1 MKLQSLLDN
10 LNPVQLEAVT
20 TTEGP
25 LLVVAGAGS
34 GKTRVLTSRVAYIM
48 MECLARPSNILAVT
62 FTNKAAREMRE
73 RVMTLL
79 GTEIHALTI
88 STFHSFCAMLLRREA
103 EAIGYPRNFTIFDED
118 DAQSLI
124 RHCLEELD
132 LSKTQFTPRSLRR
145 KISDAKN
152 RMEDAEAF
160 ARTASGYFES
170 KTAAVYKLY
179 ESRLQQYGGLD
190 FDDLIFKSVR
200 LLGGREDIREN
211 YRNRFK
217 YILVDEYQDTNHTQY
232 QLLKLLVGEHKNI
245 CVVGDEDQSIYG
257 WRGADITNILNFEK
271 DFPGAKVIKLEQNYR
286 STEIILKAASAVIA
300 NNINRKDKVLWTEQ
314 KEGDPVRLIMTDSA
328 SDEAAAIIGYIEQN
342 RSRYKLK
349 EMAILYRTNAQSRA
363 FEEHLRRLNLPYQI
377 IGGVSFYQR
386 KEIKDLVAYLKL
398 IANPTDDVS
407 FRRIIN
413 YPRRG
418 IGDASIAKLREFS
431 DGLGMS
437 LLEASSRVENCPELG
452 SRPTKLL
459 KDFADWIK
467 EYFEMKVSEDIATI
481 AQRLIDDLKLAEHL
495 IKEDNLIGQERVKNI
510 EEFVNAA
517 DEFTAHSEE
526 PTLDNFLAEISLY
539 TDLDEYREIEDKLT
553 LMTLHAAKGL
563 EFDAVFMVGLEEGLF
578 PLGMT
583 LDNPMALEEERR
595 LFYVGATRAKRSL
608 YISFAGNRGRFGDM
622 DSMPSRFI
630 KELPPSLVEKEDRRS
645 YVRNG
650 YSRPQGTLFSKP
662 DKPGIDEDGYHYE
675 YEEDEILRVG
685 RIVQHATFG
694 RGKVTK
700 VEGSGESL
708 RVEIYFTGIGPKKIM
723 PRFAKLQII
732 G

>member
-1 MKLQSLLDN
+1 LQSLLEN
-10 LNPVQLEAVT
+10 LNPVQREAVT

-34 GKTRVLTSRVAYIM
+34 GKTRVLTSRVAYIL
-48 MECLARPSNILAVT
+48 MERLARPSNILAVT

-118 DAQSLI
+118 DAQALI
-124 RHCLEELD
+124 KHCLEELD

-152 RMEDAEAF
+152 RMEDAESF
-160 ARTASGYFES
+160 EKKASGYFEN
-170 KTAAVYKLY
+170 KTATIYKLY
-179 ESRLQQYGGLD
+179 ENRLRQFGGFD
-190 FDDLIFKSVR
+190 FDDLIFRTVQ
-200 LLGGREDIREN
+200 LLKGHKDIREN
-211 YRNRFK
+211 YRNRFR
-217 YILVDEYQDTNHTQY
+217 YILVDEYQDTNHSQY
-232 QLLKLLVGEHKNI
+232 ELLKLLVGEHKNI

-271 DFPGAKVIKLEQNYR
+271 DFPGARVIKLEQNYR
-286 STEIILKAASAVIA
+286 STEVILDAASAVIA
-300 NNINRKDKVLWTEQ
+300 NNINRKGKVLWTEQ
-314 KEGDPVRLIMTDSA
+314 KEGDPVRLLMTDSA
-328 SDEAAAIIGYIEQN
+328 SDEAAAVIGYIEQN
-342 RSRYKLK
+342 RSRYSLK
-349 EMAILYRTNAQSRA
+349 DMAILYRTNAQSRA

-377 IGGVSFYQR
+377 IGGISFYQR
-386 KEIKDLVAYLKL
+386 KEIKDIIAYLKL
-398 IANPTDDVS
+398 IANHSDDVS

-418 IGDASIAKLREFS
+418 IGDATIAKLREFADS
-431 DGLGMS
+431 IGKS
-437 LLEASSRVENCPELG
+437 LLEASARVDECPELG

-459 KDFADWIK
+459 KEFSAWMQR
-467 EYFEMKVSEDIATI
+467 YLEMKEHEDIATI
-481 AQRLIDDLKLAEHL
+481 AQTLIDDLKLAEIL
-495 IKEDNLIGQERVKNI
+495 ILEDSLIGQERVKNI

-517 DEFTAHSEE
+517 DEFTAHSEV

-583 LDNPMALEEERR
+583 IDKPMALEEERR
-595 LFYVGATRAKRSL
+595 LFYVGATRAKKSL
-608 YISFAGNRGRFGDM
+608 FISFAGNRGRFGDM
-622 DSMPSRFI
+622 NAMPSRFI
-630 KELPPSLVEKEDRRS
+630 KELPPALVEKDDRRD
-645 YVRNG
+645 YIRNG
-650 YSRPQGTLFSKP
+650 HGRSQGSLFSRAEKTAAP
-662 DKPGIDEDGYHYE
+662 ADGYHYE
-675 YEEDEILRVG
+675 YEEDEILKVG
-685 RIVQHATFG
+685 RIVEHATFG

-700 VEGSGESL
+700 VEGAGESL
-708 RVEIYFTGIGPKKIM
+708 RVEIFFTGIGSKKM
-723 PRFAKLQII
+723 VPRFAKLQII